1 LVARM
6 GACVCCILPCRSHT
20 SPRRARSRFSFRGRN
35 LDCTRPGWSTC
46 VPKLSAWHV
55 HSTTNALI
63 FATITTFCVFKLS
76 VMCVVT
82 FVHISTAWITRTR
95 PWEYPEAEAL
105 GKEWHEILRGCLK
118 ISGIALLLSAE
129 SELTTRRQ
137 TAHHYGE
144 AAAVPCAMRWK
155 GGRGRVSGEAG
166 AIRQPGSEDTGEEF
180 CLVPHWTNS
189 SSDTPTVQRTTN
201 ADL

>member
-1 LVARM
+1 M

-76 VMCVVT
+76 VMCV
-82 FVHISTAWITRTR
+82 AMG
-95 PWEYPEAEAL
+95 PEAEAL

-166 AIRQPGSEDTGEEF
+166 AITWSEDTGEEF